1 MTGIALLVLAGV
13 VLLLS
18 GLRSR
23 AAQSGSGAYRL
34 LLGPALL
41 LLGVLTLPFVL
52 VSRVFLALG
61 LIVLLVGSLGAAI
74 ARRQ

>member
-1 MTGIALLVLAGV
+1 MTIVALVVLAGV

-23 AAQSGSGAYRL
+23 ASQGGSGAYRL
-34 LLGPALL
+34 LLGPGLL

-52 VSRVFLALG
+52 LSRVFFALG
-61 LIVLLVGSLGAAI
+61 ITVLLVGSLGAAI
-74 ARRQ
+74 ARRR

>member
-1 MTGIALLVLAGV
+1 MTVVALLVVAGV

-18 GLRSR
+18 GVRSR

-52 VSRVFLALG
+52 VSRVFFGLG
-61 LIVLLVGSLGAAI
+61 LIVLLMGSLGAAI
-74 ARRQ
+74 ARRR

>member
-1 MTGIALLVLAGV
+1 MTLVALIVLAGV

-18 GLRSR
+18 GVRSR
-23 AAQSGSGAYRL
+23 ATQSGSGAYRL

-52 VSRVFLALG
+52 LLRVFFALG
-61 LIVLLVGSLGAAI
+61 VIVLLVGSLGAAI
-74 ARRQ
+74 ARRR